1 MGVVIYTKS
10 WCPYCKKAKNLLE
23 RKKLEFTEIEI
34 SDNEELRQEMIQN
47 SDGRT
52 TVPQVFIDGKH
63 IGGYDDLYE
72 YFDSI

>member
-23 RKKLEFTEIEI
+23 RKKLEYNEIEI
-34 SDNEELRQEMIQN
+34 SDNEELRQEMIEN

-63 IGGYDDLYE
+63 IGGYSELSQYNFE
-72 YFDSI
+72 S